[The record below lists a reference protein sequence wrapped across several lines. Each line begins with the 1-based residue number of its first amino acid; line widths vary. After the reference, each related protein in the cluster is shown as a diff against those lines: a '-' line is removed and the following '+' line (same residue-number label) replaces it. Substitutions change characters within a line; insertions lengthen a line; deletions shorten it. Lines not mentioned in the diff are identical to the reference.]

1 MVIEPG
7 PDGLPVPD
15 PRPDRQRRPLPRWMR
30 RTLRRAGCALVVF
43 VVAFGA
49 LVGTV
54 AMLLLGGDQ
63 EEASGAGSVF
73 DREKPRAAPGSGSA
87 TIDLIIRRG
96 RLVVAV
102 QELPGLASRDPAT
115 RDWTGFDVEIARLI
129 AADLGVDS
137 TRTAFKPIAGRSREA
152 ALVDGDVDLVL
163 GYPSTDARRAQV
175 GFAGPYLSSPQPL
188 GRTDYGIGLR
198 SGDEVLRA
206 RVSDVLRRAV
216 ADGSWARLYAEHL
229 GTPVPQ
235 PPAMG
240 P

>member
-7 PDGLPVPD
+7 PDQLPMSE
-15 PRPDRQRRPLPRWMR
+15 PRPDRQRRPLPQWVHR
-30 RTLRRAGCALVVF
+30 RLRRAGCALVMF

-49 LVGTV
+49 LAGTV
-54 AMLLLGGDQ
+54 AIVLGGAQ
-63 EEASGAGSVF
+63 EDASSAGSVF
-73 DREKPRAAPGSGSA
+73 DREKPRVAPGSGSA
-87 TIDLIIRRG
+87 TIDLITRRG

-129 AADLGVDS
+129 AADLGVNP
-137 TRTAFKPIAGRSREA
+137 TRTVFKPIAGRSREA
-152 ALVDGDVDLVL
+152 ALVDGDVDLLL
-163 GYPSTDARRAQV
+163 GYPSADAGRAQV
-175 GFAGPYLSSPQPL
+175 GFAGPYLSSPQPS

-198 SGDEVLRA
+198 PGDEVLRA

-229 GTPVPQ
+229 GTPVPH
-235 PPAMG
+235 PPTVR